1 MHGADFIKVGV
12 GGGSICITRETK
24 GIGRGQ
30 ASALMEVVD
39 ERNKYKLHTF
49 KELVNNSFSNVD
61 EICQYLSIN
70 YLYLPVDIY
79 TSTLCTK
86 NYSIDKIKKLNIKDL
101 LEKSEFYVNEYAR
114 DKDNHIMTPLE
125 EFFVGVND
133 LLKDL
138 LKKGYDEYERYKN

>member
-1 MHGADFIKVGV
+1 MVITNEELYRYYAIERDFLNSIYNYSDEFIRN
-12 GGGSICITRETK
+12 GSI
-24 GIGRGQ
+24 
-30 ASALMEVVD
+30 VD